1 MRKITMAM
9 SNNKPLI
16 YEAIGCSVSGAE
28 EKRRTCHYS
37 G

>member
-16 YEAIGCSVSGAE
+16 YAAIGCLVSGAE

>member
-1 MRKITMAM
+1 MRKITMSM

-16 YEAIGCSVSGAE
+16 YQAIGCAVSGAE
-28 EKRRTCHYS
+28 EKRRTCNCC

>member
-9 SNNKPLI
+9 SNSKPLI
-16 YEAIGCSVSGAE
+16 YQAIGCAVSGAE
-28 EKRRTCHYS
+28 EKRRTCYYS

>member
-1 MRKITMAM
+1 MVDPIQIKAE
-9 SNNKPLI
+9 I

>member
-1 MRKITMAM
+1 MRKITIVM
-9 SNNKPLI
+9 SNSKPLI
-16 YEAIGCSVSGAE
+16 YSAIGRLVSGAE

>member
-9 SNNKPLI
+9 SNSKPLI
-16 YEAIGCSVSGAE
+16 YQAIGCAVSGAE
-28 EKRRTCHYS
+28 EKRRTCYCS

>member
-9 SNNKPLI
+9 SNSKPLI
-16 YEAIGCSVSGAE
+16 YAAIGCAVSGAE